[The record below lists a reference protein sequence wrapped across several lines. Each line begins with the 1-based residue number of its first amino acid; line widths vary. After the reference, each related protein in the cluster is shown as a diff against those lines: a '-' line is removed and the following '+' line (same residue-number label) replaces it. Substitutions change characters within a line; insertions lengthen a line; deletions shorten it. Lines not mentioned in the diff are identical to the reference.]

1 VEGFLQY
8 LTGDDERLLLEKAS
22 DVSVAVHEVLLG
34 EGSRRQALFLL
45 RDGTVRVERAHLG
58 QGVAIAR
65 LGPGSIFGEMSFLES
80 GPASASVVAETPAR
94 VAVVEGRDVQSLI
107 GSVPGFGTR
116 FYQSLAVMLSG
127 RLRDA
132 AALLPPLLV
141 EEVPQVSRFHA
152 SRASG
157 TSGDAIPPRLVAAV
171 ETFKSA
177 MLLADRQILSRG
189 VGETEA
195 QSLVGDACSLL
206 SDELRHHVEQESHLE
221 AEIGAYVFRETFSL
235 FMQSPLL
242 DRSFSKPRGYA
253 GDYETIDLIYRN
265 EPHGIGRL
273 GPRVD
278 RWALDLASS
287 SAVRNRR
294 EMMVRTIRSH
304 ASELDRPMRVTSLAS
319 GPARELFDIVADDG
333 VELHALC
340 IDIDPE
346 ALSHAS
352 ARAAELGVA
361 DRFTF
366 AQENVVRLMRGRAR
380 TEVEPQHLIYSLGL
394 IDYFDDPL
402 VVPLLDWI
410 WASLEPGGLAVIG
423 NFAAD
428 SPDKAFMD
436 HVVEWRLIYRSPER
450 LRELLALSRW
460 GSTPVE
466 IRHEEDGV
474 QLFALARR

>member
-1 VEGFLQY
+1 MEGFLQY
-8 LTGDDERLLLEKAS
+8 LSGDDERLLLEKAS
-22 DVSVAVHEVLLG
+22 EASVAAHEVLLE

-45 RDGTVRVERAHLG
+45 RAGTVRVERAHLG
-58 QGVAIAR
+58 QDVAIAR
-65 LGPGSIFGEMSFLES
+65 LGPGAIFGEMSFLES
-80 GPASASVVAETPAR
+80 GPASASVVAETPVR
-94 VAVVEGRDVQSLI
+94 VAVVDGRNVQSLI
-107 GSVPGFGTR
+107 GSLPGFGTR

-157 TSGDAIPPRLVAAV
+157 ASGDALPPRLVAAV
-171 ETFKSA
+171 EAFKSA
-177 MLLADRQILSRG
+177 MLLADRQILLRG
-189 VGETEA
+189 VAETEA

-206 SDELRHHVEQESHLE
+206 SGELRHHVEQESHLE

-265 EPHGIGRL
+265 EPHGVGRL

-287 SAVRNRR
+287 SAVRSRR

-304 ASELDRPMRVTSLAS
+304 ASEVERPIRVTSLAS
-319 GPARELFDIVADDG
+319 GPARELFDIVADDNL
-333 VELHALC
+333 EMHALC

-346 ALSHAS
+346 ALSYSS
-352 ARAAELGVA
+352 ARAAQLGVA

-380 TEVEPQHLIYSLGL
+380 IEVEPQHLIYSLGL

-410 WASLEPGGLAVIG
+410 WASLEPGGLVVIG
-423 NFAAD
+423 NFAAE

-436 HVVEWRLIYRSPER
+436 HVVEWRLIYRTPER
-450 LRELLALSRW
+450 LRELLAQSRW

-466 IRHEEDGV
+466 IRHEENGV
-474 QLFALARR
+474 QLFAFARR

>member
-1 VEGFLQY
+1 
-8 LTGDDERLLLEKAS
+8 
-22 DVSVAVHEVLLG
+22 
-34 EGSRRQALFLL
+34 
-45 RDGTVRVERAHLG
+45 
-58 QGVAIAR
+58 
-65 LGPGSIFGEMSFLES
+65 
-80 GPASASVVAETPAR
+80 
-94 VAVVEGRDVQSLI
+94 VAVVDGRDVQSLI

-157 TSGDAIPPRLVAAV
+157 ASGDALPPRLVAAV

-177 MLLADRQILSRG
+177 MLLADRQILSSG
-189 VGETEA
+189 VAETEA

-265 EPHGIGRL
+265 EPHGVGRL

-294 EMMVRTIRSH
+294 AMMVRTIRSH
-304 ASELDRPMRVTSLAS
+304 ASEMDRPIRVTSLAS
-319 GPARELFDIVADDG
+319 GPARELFDIVADDS
-333 VELHALC
+333 VEMHALC

-436 HVVEWRLIYRSPER
+436 HVVEWRLIYRTPER
-450 LRELLALSRW
+450 LRELLAQSRW

-466 IRHEEDGV
+466 IRHEENGV
-474 QLFALARR
+474 QLFAFARR